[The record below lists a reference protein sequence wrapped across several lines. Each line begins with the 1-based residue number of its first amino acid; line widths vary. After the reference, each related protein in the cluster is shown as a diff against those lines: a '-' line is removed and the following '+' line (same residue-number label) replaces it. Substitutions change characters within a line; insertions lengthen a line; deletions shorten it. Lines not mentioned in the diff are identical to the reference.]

1 MTWIHSKWFK
11 SDHWIGNV
19 AYLSFLSSLIV
30 VFAQTPTIAQLSIIR
45 AQILCARRGKDWDV
59 TGSNFIPEII
69 LRFEG
74 QIQEKYLILKKLV
87 IKLHFSICMLLN
99 HYFNRLCK
107 PVLLMKYY
115 LHFQMI

>member
-1 MTWIHSKWFK
+1 MTWIHSKWLK

-30 VFAQTPTIAQLSIIR
+30 VFAQT
-45 AQILCARRGKDWDV
+45 LCARRGKDWDV